1 MGWSLS
7 GILGAAMVG
16 GATAAERNFIE
27 ERRNEQALAK
37 AKELAEFNE
46 NLRFDREQRVEEA
59 KTKRAEIEGARQRDS
74 EATNFELA
82 KEYATRPKD
91 DKDDPGAGA
100 RPGSVEYYEAQ
111 ADFLNR
117 SGRKDLAKQML
128 DEANRVRTDDTKDQ
142 VALARAE
149 AARARREPGGGGGG
163 GGGSRGK
170 GDTSLT
176 GFIDNI
182 VGDFKTFGLKGDNE
196 TKDTTA
202 RFIARDAYA
211 QAYAAAKKG
220 GMSDDEADAS
230 ARSTTQRHMG
240 EIAAVQFGSH
250 DALRGKSAADI
261 NANFNAVR
269 KAAAEKAAKEEAAKN
284 APAPAEAPS
293 RAKSANTGGRI
304 KAWSLQKQ
312 IDSGVSGAREQLLG
326 LLNNALTRPED
337 RLWALRKQV
346 ELGVEGA
353 QEQYDKEAAEE

>member
-16 GATAAERNFIE
+16 GATAAERNFVE

-46 NLRFDREQRVEEA
+46 NLKFEREQRVEEG
-59 KTKRAEIEGARQRDS
+59 KTARALKLEAQNRDS
-74 EATNFELA
+74 NATNFELA
-82 KEYATRPKD
+82 KEYATRSTD
-91 DKDDPGAGA
+91 DKDDPGAGQK
-100 RPGSVEYYEAQ
+100 PGTVGYYEAQ
-111 ADFLNR
+111 ADYLNR
-117 SGRKDLAKQML
+117 SGRQDLAKEML
-128 DEANRVRTDDTKDQ
+128 AEANRIRVDDTKDQ

-149 AARARREPGGGGGG
+149 AARVRREGGGGGG
-163 GGGSRGK
+163 GGAK
-170 GDTSLT
+170 AGDNSLT

-211 QAYAAAKKG
+211 QAYGAAKKDG
-220 GMSDDEADAS
+220 ASDDEADAV

-240 EIAAVQFGSH
+240 RIAAVQYGSD

-269 KAAAEKAAKEEAAKN
+269 KAQTEKANKQEPAAPALPQVNGPRAVWETEAADDVLALAKGGNPDAIAQVLDWQKN
-284 APAPAEAPS
+284 PS
-293 RAKSANTGGRI
+293 GLTAQQRSRISSFKYRAGR
-304 KAWSLQKQ
+304 
-312 IDSGVSGAREQLLG
+312 
-326 LLNNALTRPED
+326 
-337 RLWALRKQV
+337 
-346 ELGVEGA
+346 
-353 QEQYDKEAAEE
+353 